1 MLPPLT
7 MKIEREFAQ
16 ELMRLA
22 LDRGADEAETFIGS
36 SKNLSI
42 EIKDQQIDALE
53 SSLTVGYSLRVIKD
67 KKLGFSYSTDK
78 EAAVSVAEKA
88 VEAARW
94 VDRDEYLGFPEP
106 SEPGKVEIFDPELIS
121 VSEEEAIRKVSLLE
135 KAAYDEDRRI
145 KTIRRA
151 RGTFRNSEIVIMN
164 SMGVDRQ
171 YSSTTCTAQIMAM
184 ADNECDS
191 RTGWYFTGSRFLN
204 EISFDGV
211 GRNAARRSLQLLG
224 SKRMNA
230 QKAPVILDN
239 LVAVEFMGIFASSLS
254 SESVQKGKSLLAAK
268 IGKKIISPK
277 INIIDNGLIPGKLGS
292 TPVDD
297 EGVSSQNKILI
308 REGILSGYLYN
319 TYTAKKEGVLSTG
332 NAVRSSFAGLP
343 SVGISNLYVEA
354 VSNSN
359 ILHIADIFKAVDKCL
374 YVTEAMGVHTANPI
388 TGEFSVGVSGVWI
401 EKGEEAF
408 PVKEAVISGNILS
421 FFENIEAVGDD
432 LMFFGNMGSPS
443 LLLGP
448 TDISA

>member
-78 EAAVSVAEKA
+78 GAVLSVAEKA

-94 VDRDEYLGFPEP
+94 VDRDEYLGLPES
-106 SEPGKVEIFDPELIS
+106 SEPGRVEIFDPELVSI
-121 VSEEEAIRKVSLLE
+121 SEEEAIKKVSLLE
-135 KAAYDEDRRI
+135 KAAYDEDGRI

-184 ADNECDS
+184 ADNKGDS
-191 RTGWYFTGSRFLN
+191 QTGWYFMGSRFLN
-204 EISFDGV
+204 EVSFDLV
-211 GRNAARRSLQLLG
+211 GRSAARRALQLLG

-254 SESVQKGKSLLAAK
+254 SESVQKGKSILAEK
-268 IGKKIISPK
+268 IGKKIISSK
-277 INIIDNGLIPGKLGS
+277 ISIIDNGLIPGKLGS

-343 SVGISNLYVEA
+343 SVGISNLYIEA
-354 VSNSN
+354 ASKSN
-359 ILHIADIFKAVDKCL
+359 ILHATDIFKAVDKCL

-388 TGEFSVGVSGVWI
+388 SGEFSVGVSGVWI